1 MAVMTPILKSSPVI
15 KRYENNPVLSKEHI
29 PYDAT
34 LIFNAG
40 VAKYNGKYVM
50 IFRDDM
56 GFTDEL
62 PRFGGTHLGL
72 ATSDDGIK
80 WDVSPKPFM
89 SCEEM
94 KTEDIIINISV
105 ICFINYLTISNHI

>member
-1 MAVMTPILKSSPVI
+1 MAVLTPILKTSPVI
-15 KRYENNPVLSKEHI
+15 KRYENNPVLSTKDI
-29 PYDAT
+29 PYDAS

-56 GFTDEL
+56 GFSEGHGLFED
-62 PRFGGTHLGL
+62 FKGTHLGL

-80 WDVSPKPFM
+80 WMFHPSP
-89 SCEEM
+89 S
-94 KTEDIIINISV
+94 
-105 ICFINYLTISNHI
+105 